1 MKMMF
6 GGGAPGGKSSS
17 KPKVKPKRIAVDVTL
32 ENIYKGELVQVDVK
46 RYRIC

>member
-6 GGGAPGGKSSS
+6 GAGGPGSKEQQ

-32 ENIYKGELVQVDVK
+32 ENIYKG
-46 RYRIC
+46 